1 MKTITKQT
9 TVTTERGTVLNMTVT
24 AKRGWEKTKEVS
36 YCDGDNVEV
45 ESMKKVKETIVSF
58 EISGVQYNG
67 QFGATGNFVPVDL
80 KKQGVYA
87 LFSTSKGGQIAMSER
102 VYNELNAV
110 IESAI
115 KESETDE
122 NWLKYQKQIE
132 ESLKQNR
139 EYEQAQIEID
149 NMMTLN
155 GKTY

>member
-1 MKTITKQT
+1 MKTIVKQT
-9 TVTTERGTVLNMTVT
+9 STTTERGTTLNMIVT
-24 AKRGWEKTKEVS
+24 AKRGWEKTQNTIDSDGILVNVNDMKEI
-36 YCDGDNVEV
+36 D
-45 ESMKKVKETIVSF
+45 ETMISI
-58 EISGVQYNG
+58 EINGSIYNG
-67 QFGATGNFVPVDL
+67 HFWTGALVPKEL
-80 KKQGVYA
+80 REQGVYA
-87 LFSTSKGGQIAMSER
+87 LFVHKTGQIGISEK